1 MDAIRLHGSGNGVNV
16 SEEEGEEPDIELFSG
31 KYVGLIDGL
40 DVVVSVIG
48 REGDACERDFNAC
61 MLQRG
66 NDLVEIGASRGDGK
80 AAESVVASELDDG
93 DRRVRSN
100 DVVETV
106 DAIFGGVSADAHVK
120 DVIVVT
126 A

>member
-1 MDAIRLHGSGNGVNV
+1 MDAVRLHGSGNGVDV
-16 SEEEGEEPDIELFSG
+16 CEDKREQRDIELFG
-31 KYVGLIDGL
+31 GEHVGLIDGL

-48 REGDACERDFNAC
+48 REGDAGERDLNAC

-66 NDLVEIGASRGDGK
+66 DDLVEIGAGGGDGK

-93 DRRVRSN
+93 DGGMGSN
-100 DVVETV
+100 DVVEAV

-120 DVIVVT
+120 DAVVV
-126 A
+126 AA